1 MTTRTCGILLH
12 PTSLPGRYGIGD
24 LGDSAYRFVDFLVAA
39 GMRLWQV
46 LPLGPTGYGD
56 SPYQSFSAF
65 AGNPLLVSPDT
76 LVEQGLLTHD
86 DVKHVPRFHA
96 DRVDFGPVIDYKTAL
111 LATAYERFRAG
122 NHEELAAEFE
132 AFCLMASDWLDTYA
146 IFRTLKASFG
156 GKAWNEWDEP
166 VALGHP
172 SAVSDALEGR
182 MDEIEMIKFGQFLF
196 FRQWFALKEYCNE
209 RGIDVVGDAPIF
221 VAYDSSDVWAHRS
234 QFKLDARGNPIVV
247 AGVPPDYFSKTGQ
260 LWGNP
265 IYDWDHMRS
274 DGYAWWIERMRAS
287 MLLFDAIRLDHFRGF
302 CACWEVPAGEETA
315 VNGKW
320 VPAPGM
326 ELFLAIRDA
335 LGRLPILAE
344 DLGVITPDVEALRD
358 SFGFPGMRI
367 LQFAFGAD
375 AKCIDLPHNY
385 VQNCIVYTG
394 THDNDTTVGWYTD
407 PKRKHATKERSLCRE
422 YLHSDGL
429 EIHWDLIRAAFA
441 SIANTAIVPMQ
452 DVLGLGSEAR
462 MNLPASA
469 SGNWMWRMPHG
480 ALTTRLSRRLHRLA
494 EIFGRLET
502 ANQ

>member
-1 MTTRTCGILLH
+1 MTSRTCGIILH

-24 LGDSAYRFVDFLVAA
+24 LGDAAYRFVDFLIAS
-39 GMRLWQV
+39 GMSLWQV

-76 LVEQGLLTHD
+76 LVTQGLLTPE
-86 DVKHVPRFHA
+86 DVRHVPRFHA
-96 DRVDFGPVIDYKTAL
+96 DKVDFGPVIEYKTAL
-111 LATAYERFRAG
+111 LQTAYERFASGDHALLRF
-122 NHEELAAEFE
+122 EFE
-132 AFCLMASDWLDTYA
+132 VFSKSSASWLDTYA
-146 IFRTLKASFG
+146 MFRVLKNMHG
-156 GKAWNEWDEP
+156 GKSWNEWAQP
-166 VALGHP
+166 LALGEP
-172 SAVSDALEGR
+172 AAVAEALEDKL
-182 MDEIEMIKFGQFLF
+182 DEIESIKFGQFLF
-196 FRQWFALKEYCNE
+196 FRQWLELKKHCND
-209 RGIDVVGDAPIF
+209 RGIRIVGDAPIF
-221 VAYDSSDVWAHRS
+221 VAYDSSDAWANRR
-234 QFKLDARGNPIVV
+234 QFKLDARGNPTVV

-265 IYDWDHMRS
+265 IYDWDAMRR
-274 DGYAWWIERMRAS
+274 DGFEWWIDRVRAS
-287 MLLFDAIRLDHFRGF
+287 MELFDAIRLDHFRGF

-315 VNGKW
+315 VNGSW

-326 ELFLAIRDA
+326 ALFLAIRDA
-335 LGRLPILAE
+335 LPSLPILAE
-344 DLGVITPDVEALRD
+344 DLGVITPDVVELRD
-358 SFGFPGMRI
+358 AFGFPGMRI
-367 LQFAFGAD
+367 LQFAFGGD
-375 AKCIDLPHNY
+375 SKNIDLPHNY
-385 VQNCIVYTG
+385 IPNCIVYTG

-441 SIANTAIVPMQ
+441 SIADTAIVPMQ

>member
-1 MTTRTCGILLH
+1 M
-12 PTSLPGRYGIGD
+12 
-24 LGDSAYRFVDFLVAA
+24 
-39 GMRLWQV
+39 
-46 LPLGPTGYGD
+46 
-56 SPYQSFSAF
+56 
-65 AGNPLLVSPDT
+65 
-76 LVEQGLLTHD
+76 
-86 DVKHVPRFHA
+86 
-96 DRVDFGPVIDYKTAL
+96 
-111 LATAYERFRAG
+111 
-122 NHEELAAEFE
+122 
-132 AFCLMASDWLDTYA
+132 
-146 IFRTLKASFG
+146 
-156 GKAWNEWDEP
+156 
-166 VALGHP
+166 
-172 SAVSDALEGR
+172 SDALEGR

-274 DGYAWWIERMRAS
+274 DGYAWWIERMRRPAIALPTRSSSVLQAS
-287 MLLFDAIRLDHFRGF
+287 A
-302 CACWEVPAGEETA
+302 PAGRFP
-315 VNGKW
+315 
-320 VPAPGM
+320 PAKKPQWTESGSRRPAWSCSSQ
-326 ELFLAIRDA
+326 FATRSGGCRFSPKTLASSRPTSKHCA
-335 LGRLPILAE
+335 TR
-344 DLGVITPDVEALRD
+344 
-358 SFGFPGMRI
+358 SGFPTCEFSPVCI
-367 LQFAFGAD
+367 GAD